1 MPFEGATASF
11 ATALLVPPEDFSAAV
26 SERPE
31 VWSGLAAFCCA
42 HNDDARRTLRPAAT
56 HQLRICSSYE
66 AFWNLVG
73 FVFSVLDGP
82 HSWPTPLDTS
92 SFPTVNSYTTILLDT
107 SPAVRGEKSQ
117 ELTG

>member
-26 SERPE
+26 SVRPE

-42 HNDDARRTLRPAAT
+42 HNGDARRTLRAAAK

-73 FVFSVLDGP
+73 FVFSVLARTPGRHRWTRRAFP
-82 HSWPTPLDTS
+82 PSTPTPQYFWTRLPPS
-92 SFPTVNSYTTILLDT
+92 
-107 SPAVRGEKSQ
+107 GEKKVKN
-117 ELTG
+117 